1 MKPQLFYHRP
11 CSVLLT
17 ESFLY
22 CIYNLNF
29 FMKVLYLNERE
40 HENPSCHSSGKI
52 ILKFSPFWFILNLK
66 TKNMDLKAHRLP
78 VQNI

>member
-52 ILKFSPFWFILNLK
+52 ILKLFSILVYLK
-66 TKNMDLKAHRLP
+66 FENKEHGP
-78 VQNI
+78 QGS